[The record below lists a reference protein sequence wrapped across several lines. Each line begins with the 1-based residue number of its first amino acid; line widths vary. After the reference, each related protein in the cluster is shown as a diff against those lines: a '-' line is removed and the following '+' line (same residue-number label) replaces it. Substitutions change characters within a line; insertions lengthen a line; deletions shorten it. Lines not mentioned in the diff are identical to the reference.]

1 MSHTVGCDRTH
12 WAFGNVSAMIQLGP
26 SRSTWRARNGQS
38 RALFRGFRGVST
50 DDGLVKLWHRPCNMV
65 DEPTENIMQTTT
77 TNRAKTLIALAIMG
91 AGLFVTTGCTTVA
104 PYERAKL
111 AHPTMAA
118 NDLAGPG
125 EEHLRAVTEG
135 AIGGSAGAGSGC
147 GCN

>member
-1 MSHTVGCDRTH
+1 MTIR
-12 WAFGNVSAMIQLGP
+12 
-26 SRSTWRARNGQS
+26 SRI
-38 RALFRGFRGVST
+38 
-50 DDGLVKLWHRPCNMV
+50 KP
-65 DEPTENIMQTTT
+65 
-77 TNRAKTLIALAIMG
+77 LIALVLV
-91 AGLFVTTGCTTVA
+91 AGSAMLTTGCAQVA

-135 AIGGSAGAGSGC
+135 AIGGSTGAGSGC

>member
-1 MSHTVGCDRTH
+1 MF
-12 WAFGNVSAMIQLGP
+12 A
-26 SRSTWRARNGQS
+26 
-38 RALFRGFRGVST
+38 
-50 DDGLVKLWHRPCNMV
+50 
-65 DEPTENIMQTTT
+65 
-77 TNRAKTLIALAIMG
+77 
-91 AGLFVTTGCTTVA
+91 TTGCATVA

-125 EEHLRAVTEG
+125 EHHLRAVTEG